1 MQLIEFIKTNELL
14 SVLSG
19 QLSAS
24 LSRHLN
30 RKFRA
35 AGLEITTEQ
44 WIVLVC
50 LWNKDGQTQQSLS
63 EQTSKD
69 KTSITRLLDT
79 LSKHSLIERRAD
91 PADRRINKIHL
102 TDRGHK
108 MEERAMQIVKESFD
122 QAVSGITSKE
132 LRDAKEVI
140 IKLLKNIT

>member
-1 MQLIEFIKTNELL
+1 MQLIEFVKTNELL

-19 QLSAS
+19 QLSAT
-24 LSRHLN
+24 LNRHLN

-35 AGLEITTEQ
+35 AGLAITTEQ
-44 WIVLVC
+44 WLVLVC

-79 LSKHSLIERRAD
+79 LSKHGLIERHAD

-102 TDRGHK
+102 TSNGHK
-108 MEERAMQIVKESFD
+108 MEDRAMQIVKESFD
-122 QAVSGITSKE
+122 QAVSGISSKE
-132 LRDAKEVI
+132 LLSAKEVI
-140 IKLLKNIT
+140 IKLLHNIS

>member
-1 MQLIEFIKTNELL
+1 MQLIDFVKTNELL

-24 LSRHLN
+24 LNRHLN

-35 AGLEITTEQ
+35 AGLAITTEQ
-44 WIVLVC
+44 WLVLMC

-79 LSKHSLIERRAD
+79 LSKHGLVMRHPD

-102 TDRGHK
+102 TQRGQELEDQA
-108 MEERAMQIVKESFD
+108 MEIVKESFD
-122 QAVSGITSKE
+122 QAVSGISPKE
-132 LRDAKEVI
+132 LLDAKDVI
-140 IKLLKNIT
+140 VKLLKNII

>member
-1 MQLIEFIKTNELL
+1 MQLIEFVKTNELL

-44 WIVLVC
+44 WLVLVC

-79 LSKHSLIERRAD
+79 LSKHGLIERHGD

-102 TDRGHK
+102 TNKGHK

-122 QAVSGITSKE
+122 QAVSGITPKE
-132 LRDAKEVI
+132 LLDAKQVI
-140 IKLLKNIT
+140 VKLLNNIS

>member
-1 MQLIEFIKTNELL
+1 MQLIEFVKTNELL

-35 AGLEITTEQ
+35 AELEITTEQ

-79 LSKHSLIERRAD
+79 LSKHGLIERHGD
-91 PADRRINKIHL
+91 PADGRINKIHL
-102 TDRGHK
+102 TNKGHK

-122 QAVSGITSKE
+122 QAVSGITPKE
-132 LRDAKEVI
+132 LLDAKQVI
-140 IKLLKNIT
+140 VKLLNNIS